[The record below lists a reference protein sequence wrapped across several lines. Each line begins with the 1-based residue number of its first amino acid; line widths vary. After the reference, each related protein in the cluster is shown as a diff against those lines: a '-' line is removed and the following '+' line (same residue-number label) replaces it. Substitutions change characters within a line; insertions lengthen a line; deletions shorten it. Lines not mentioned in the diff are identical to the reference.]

1 MRTTVSSLDHGR
13 NLAEI
18 NGVACQRLWDFPS
31 EGRFSTNDLETSLVM
46 RNPEIALEDR
56 FEGVRK
62 RAMTDIMKQSSYSE
76 NPGVVLG
83 QASSLGVEE
92 RQSCYA
98 DTVVVAVVSEPG
110 TDAVDRS

>member
-1 MRTTVSSLDHGR
+1 
-13 NLAEI
+13 
-18 NGVACQRLWDFPS
+18 
-31 EGRFSTNDLETSLVM
+31 M

-62 RAMTDIMKQSSYSE
+62 RAMTDIMEQSSYSE
-76 NPGVVLG
+76 NPGVVPG

-110 TDAVDRS
+110 PDAVDRSEESDPLKALDGTGSDKFPKKWILS